1 MNAPEGK
8 TSMTGSTV
16 STVAKR
22 PFWLWVAVAAGA
34 TLAVMEAQRLL
45 TLIRWERTL
54 PFARDFLPGAISTS
68 AMALGAYLLVIGLM
82 LTRRGRKWGMAL
94 AIAWGTIVAG
104 TTLWV
109 WAGPHV
115 KNLLYELAFHFH
127 WTKAVME
134 FRTIGG
140 AGMRRVFWI
149 SGLAALLGASSA
161 KAFADSPR
169 ERLDLGIL
177 LASMFYAAFYFL
189 ALGIV
194 ARLVTPR

>member
-1 MNAPEGK
+1 
-8 TSMTGSTV
+8 MTGESV
-16 STVAKR
+16 STKAQR
-22 PFWLWVAVAAGA
+22 PFWRWVAMASGA
-34 TLAVMEAQRLL
+34 VLAVMEAQRLL
-45 TLIRWERTL
+45 TMIRWERTL
-54 PFARDFLPGAISTS
+54 PFARDFLPGAIATS
-68 AMALGAYLLVIGLM
+68 AMALAAYLLVIGLM

-104 TTLWV
+104 TTIWV

-115 KNLLYELAFHFH
+115 KNLACELAFHFH
-127 WTKAVME
+127 WTKTVMR
-134 FRTIGG
+134 FRTVRG
-140 AGMRRVFWI
+140 AGMLRVFWI

-194 ARLVTPR
+194 ARLVTPH

>member
-115 KNLLYELAFHFH
+115 KNLAYELAFHFH
-127 WTKAVME
+127 WTKAVMQ
-134 FRTIGG
+134 FRTVRG
-140 AGMRRVFWI
+140 AGMLRVFWI